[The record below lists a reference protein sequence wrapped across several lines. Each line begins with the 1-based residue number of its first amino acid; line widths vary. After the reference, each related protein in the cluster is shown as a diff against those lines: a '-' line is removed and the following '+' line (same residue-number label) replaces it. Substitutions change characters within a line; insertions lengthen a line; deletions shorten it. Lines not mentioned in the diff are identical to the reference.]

1 MLPGPSPV
9 SCSSRLHILTSALVS
24 TYPRVEFFGQSAGS
38 LVGWEIIQYAGDLSL
53 DEPIYD
59 KYVLSL
65 RGFDLVVTAQNEFHV
80 VIEKGEDGYYVA
92 SVVELPGCHTQ
103 ARELSEL
110 DDRVKEVITLY
121 LEAEGENLTVPEFIA
136 LKKVKI

>member
-1 MLPGPSPV
+1 M
-9 SCSSRLHILTSALVS
+9 
-24 TYPRVEFFGQSAGS
+24 
-38 LVGWEIIQYAGDLSL
+38 
-53 DEPIYD
+53 
-59 KYVLSL
+59 
-65 RGFDLVVTAQNEFHV
+65 
-80 VIEKGEDGYYVA
+80 A

-110 DDRVKEVITLY
+110 DDRVKEAITLY